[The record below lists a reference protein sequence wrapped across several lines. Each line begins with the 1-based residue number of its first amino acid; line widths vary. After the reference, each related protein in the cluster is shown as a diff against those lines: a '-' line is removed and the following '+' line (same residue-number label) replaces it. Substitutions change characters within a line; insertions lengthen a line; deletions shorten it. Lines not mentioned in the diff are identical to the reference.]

1 MSLKEKSEE
10 NLKAATWAEEN
21 EMYNVAVSRLYYSM
35 FQKLKFC
42 LKTLQISY
50 NGKNIDSHEEAINAL
65 YNYLNLWRSSDTGIN
80 TSVRTYFKDFKKKR
94 VIADYNEENVCASI
108 KNTNSVNAKR
118 KYEKIKILFDFLVEQ
133 LDKYIE
139 GV

>member
-42 LKTLQISY
+42 LKALQISY
-50 NGKNIDSHEEAINAL
+50 NGKNGDSHEEAINAL
-65 YNYLNLWRSSDTGIN
+65 YDYLKLWRSSDIEIN

-94 VIADYNEENVCASI
+94 VIADYNEENVCDSI
-108 KNTNSVNAKR
+108 KNTNSVNTKR

>member
-35 FQKLKFC
+35 FQKLKLC

-50 NGKNIDSHEEAINAL
+50 NGENGDSHEEAINAL
-65 YNYLNLWRSSDTGIN
+65 YDYLKLWKSSDISLN
-80 TSVRTYFKDFKKKR
+80 ASVRAHFKNFMMQR
-94 VIADYNEENVCASI
+94 VIADYNEENVCDSV
-108 KNTNSVNAKR
+108 KNTNSVSMKR
-118 KYEKIKILFDFLVEQ
+118 KYKKIKDLFDFLVEQ

>member
-42 LKTLQISY
+42 LKALQISY
-50 NGKNIDSHEEAINAL
+50 NGKNGDSHEEAINAL
-65 YNYLNLWRSSDTGIN
+65 YDYLKLWRSFDIEIN

-94 VIADYNEENVCASI
+94 VIADYNEENVCDSI
-108 KNTNSVNAKR
+108 KNTNSVNTKR

>member
-35 FQKLKFC
+35 FQKLKLC

-50 NGKNIDSHEEAINAL
+50 NGKNGDSHEEAINAL
-65 YNYLNLWRSSDTGIN
+65 YDYLKLWRSSDISIN
-80 TSVRTYFKDFKKKR
+80 TSVRTHFKNFKKKR
-94 VIADYNEENVCASI
+94 IIADYNEENVCDSV
-108 KNTNSVNAKR
+108 KNTNSVIMKR
-118 KYEKIKILFDFLVEQ
+118 KYEKIKNLFDFLVEQ